1 MTPLRIVL
9 VGSPA
14 ERDRLRWHLGA
25 LVEVVAEATTLAAG
39 RAAAPDADAVLL
51 ARRLPER
58 DTEDE
63 PLPGA
68 AEPLTPRE
76 RDVLQHLA
84 RGLPN
89 KTIAARLG
97 ISDQTVKF
105 HVASIIAKLGAAN
118 RTDVVRRAISRG
130 IIDV

>member
-1 MTPLRIVL
+1 VTPLRIVL
-9 VGSPA
+9 VGTPE
-14 ERDRLRWHLGA
+14 ERGRLRRQLGT

-51 ARRLPER
+51 ARRSAH
-58 DTEDE
+58 DTGDE
-63 PLPGA
+63 PSPDA
-68 AEPLTPRE
+68 VEPLTPRE
-76 RDVLQHLA
+76 RDVLQHLVLG
-84 RGLPN
+84 RPN

-97 ISDQTVKF
+97 ISDQTVKV

>member
-9 VGSPA
+9 VGTPEA
-14 ERDRLRWHLGA
+14 RGRLRRQLGT

-51 ARRLPER
+51 ARRSAH
-58 DTEDE
+58 DTGDE
-63 PLPGA
+63 PSPDA
-68 AEPLTPRE
+68 VEPLTPRE
-76 RDVLQHLA
+76 RDVLQHLVLG
-84 RGLPN
+84 RPN

-97 ISDQTVKF
+97 ISDQTVKV

-118 RTDVVRRAISRG
+118 RTDVVRRAFSRG

>member
-1 MTPLRIVL
+1 VTPLRIVL
-9 VGSPA
+9 VGTPEA
-14 ERDRLRWHLGA
+14 RGRLRRQLGT

-51 ARRLPER
+51 ARRSAH
-58 DTEDE
+58 DTGDE
-63 PLPGA
+63 PSPDA
-68 AEPLTPRE
+68 VEPLTPRE
-76 RDVLQHLA
+76 RDVLQHLVLG
-84 RGLPN
+84 RPN

-97 ISDQTVKF
+97 ISDQTVKV

>member
-1 MTPLRIVL
+1 VTPLRIVL
-9 VGSPA
+9 VGTPEA
-14 ERDRLRWHLGA
+14 RGRLRRQLGT

-51 ARRLPER
+51 ARRSAH
-58 DTEDE
+58 DTGDE
-63 PLPGA
+63 PSPGA

-76 RDVLQHLA
+76 RDVLQHLVLG
-84 RGLPN
+84 RPN

-97 ISDQTVKF
+97 ISDQTVKV

>member
-1 MTPLRIVL
+1 VTPLRIVL
-9 VGSPA
+9 VGTPEA
-14 ERDRLRWHLGA
+14 RGRLRRQLGT

-51 ARRLPER
+51 ARRSAH
-58 DTEDE
+58 DTGDE
-63 PLPGA
+63 PSPDA
-68 AEPLTPRE
+68 VEPLTPRE

-84 RGLPN
+84 LGRPN

-97 ISDQTVKF
+97 ISDQTVKV